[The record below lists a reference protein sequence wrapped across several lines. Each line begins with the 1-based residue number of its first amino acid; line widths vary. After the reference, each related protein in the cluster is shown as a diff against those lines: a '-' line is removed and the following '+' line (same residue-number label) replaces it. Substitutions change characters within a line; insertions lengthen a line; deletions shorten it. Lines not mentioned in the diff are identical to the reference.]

1 MTNLKEYSGVV
12 KRRFRERTFRYAALE
27 TGLDVFNSLN
37 FTITSRYPLGTNIFA
52 EEWDLAVVLDA
63 CRVDFMQEVAD
74 EYDFITNVGSIWS
87 VGSSSHEWTTQTFNR
102 KHAEAFERTAFLSAN
117 PFSQRVLINGST
129 PPYGNILPFGS
140 FAWQPCRS
148 DDLAYYEQVSMDDTG
163 FTNTVPPWKM
173 TDRLIS
179 VGRNGSQPRVAAHY
193 FQPHR
198 PFVAP
203 TDDPMEESEM
213 TYDRPM
219 EMYDRGE
226 LSYDELW
233 SAQID
238 CLRAVLNCIEVLL
251 NNFEAERVIITA
263 DHGQLLGEFGV
274 TGHPGGLWLPEVK
287 RVPWIEATAT
297 DEETYT
303 PRSKEAETAEVTEDR
318 LRHLGYI

>member
-1 MTNLKEYSGVV
+1 MTDLRQYSGVV
-12 KRRFRERTFRYAALE
+12 KRRFRERSLRYAALE
-27 TGLDVFNSLN
+27 TGLDLFNSLN
-37 FTITSRYPLGTNIFA
+37 FTVTSRFPIGTNIFS

-63 CRVDFMQEVAD
+63 CRVDFVQEIAD

-87 VGSSSHEWTTQTFNR
+87 VGSSSHEWTTQTFSR
-102 KHAEAFERTAFLSAN
+102 RYAGELEQTAVLSAN
-117 PFSQRVLINGST
+117 PFTQRVLMSGAT
-129 PPYGNILPFGS
+129 PPYADVLPFGS

-148 DDLAYYEQVSMDDTG
+148 EDLRYYEQVSMDDTG

-173 TDRLIS
+173 TDRLIDI
-179 VGRNGSQPRVAAHY
+179 GRRGDHPRVAAHY

-203 TDDPMEESEM
+203 TDEPMNESKM

-219 EMYDRGE
+219 GMYDRGE

-233 SAQID
+233 DAQID
-238 CLRAVLNCIEVLL
+238 CLRAVLDCIGVLL
-251 NNFEAERVIITA
+251 NNFDAERVVITA

-287 RVPWIEATAT
+287 RVPWIEATAS
-297 DEETYT
+297 DEKTYT
-303 PRSKEAETAEVTEDR
+303 TRSSGVETAEVDEER